1 MSCLEI
7 VLDGLDLCVY
17 CNLME
22 VVGICESKTLRA
34 KNTQRHSTLPTLTLG
49 LTQVH
54 VWETLRGSISE
65 EDEEGDRDMF

>member
-1 MSCLEI
+1 MPCLEI

-54 VWETLRGSISE
+54 VWETPLRSISE